1 MMLEKILDFFVG
13 PAPNDDHN
21 LVKRW
26 LLTSFI
32 IGFVILIF
40 CALLSIFFRFPADIY
55 IVIGV
60 FLAIL
65 ATLSLLLYRNQV
77 RLVSLLFCLGASFGL
92 FFAAYRFGGVRSP
105 MVNAFVIPII
115 IAAIFLR
122 GRSAVIITVISGIA
136 GLLLLLAELNYSYLP
151 DPIFLTAPASWL
163 LEVMVFIMTAT
174 LLGVASRQIRSSLLK
189 ANLEVEERRRAEDA
203 LLKQTEYLTAL
214 HETALSITNRLDP
227 LALLDSILVK
237 TEEIIETNHGAIDLT
252 LPDGNGIQQ
261 KIGHGFFAAFHDQI
275 VPVGQGVTGTALV
288 TGKTIVVDHY
298 QSFAFANPVF
308 VQAGLRAIACIPMIL
323 REQVIGIVSLAH
335 TEENRRF
342 TSDQIELLER
352 FAELIGVALDNVRL
366 YQDAQKE
373 LAERRLTEDALL
385 ESKERLRLAL
395 DAAHMGIWDWDIRS
409 GRIHWSEQ
417 VYNIFNG
424 SAKAFTG
431 SYENFISLIHPSDRK
446 KVIQLINESLNQP
459 ERTFQVEFRV
469 NWQNQTIHW
478 LEERGRVYPDSNGKP
493 GYMSG
498 TVTDITERKT
508 AEEKLTGANK
518 NLERYTTVLEQRSGQ
533 LKVAAEVSRAAS
545 EILDPTQ
552 LGQQVVD
559 LVCERFHIYYAGL
572 FLVDDKS
579 EWAVL
584 TGASGEAGKKML
596 ENGHKLR
603 IGNTSMVG
611 WSIYNRQ
618 PRIALDVGEDSVQ
631 VINPLLTETRSELAL
646 PLITRGQTI
655 GALNIQTNKR
665 AAFGKE
671 EVSIFQTMAGQL
683 ANAILNARLYAQL
696 QRELEERKRIEE
708 EIRKLNAELE
718 KRVQRRTRDLRDSEE
733 KFRALAENNP
743 LEITR
748 YDHEGRYLYINR
760 ATYDFDRVLKP
771 EDLIGKT
778 IRQVM
783 GDNPF
788 VDFAEH
794 SIHQVFETGQPL
806 RTEYELGAEYA
817 AWWLA
822 PEYGPD
828 GKVLSVIASAMNITE
843 RKRMEEELKLRSAEL
858 QATNKELEAF
868 SYSIS
873 HDLRAPLRAI
883 DGFTRIIAEDF
894 KGAFPPEANPYFQ
907 HIADAS
913 AQMGQLIDDMLRLS
927 RITRVELRRFPVDL
941 SELAALIVSDLR
953 SREPSRKIK
962 ISIETGLA
970 TTGDERLLRVAL
982 ENLLN
987 NAWKFTGKTE
997 NAHIKVGQTLQG
1009 DAHVFYIKD
1018 NGVGFDMTYSEKLFG
1033 AFQRL
1038 HTVDE
1043 FPGTG
1048 IGLAI
1053 VQRVINKHGGQ
1064 IWVESEPDKGA
1075 TFYFT
1080 L

>member
-1 MMLEKILDFFVG
+1 MLDNILDFFVG
-13 PAPNDDHN
+13 SIPNDEHN

-26 LLTSFI
+26 LWTSFI
-32 IGFVILIF
+32 TEFCILIVF
-40 CALLSIFFRFPADIY
+40 TLIVFFLNLPADIY
-55 IVIGV
+55 IFIGI

-65 ATLSLLLYRNQV
+65 LAVSLLLYRNHL
-77 RLVSLLFCLGASFGL
+77 RLTCLLFCVGTITEL
-92 FFAAYRFGGVRSP
+92 FFADYRFGGIRSP
-105 MVNAFVIPII
+105 IFTAFVIPII

-122 GRSAVIITVISGIA
+122 GRSAIIITFISGVA
-136 GLLLLLAELNYSYLP
+136 GLLLLLIELNRSYLP
-151 DPIFLTAPASWL
+151 DPIFTTAPATWIL
-163 LEVMVFIMTAT
+163 DVMVFIMTAS
-174 LLGVASRQIRSSLLK
+174 LLGIATRQIRSSLHK
-189 ANLEVEERRRAEDA
+189 ANLEVEERRRAENA
-203 LLKQTEYLTAL
+203 LRRQTEYLTAL
-214 HETALSITNRLDP
+214 HETALSITNRIDP
-227 LALLDSILVK
+227 LALLDSILIK
-237 TEEIIETNHGAIDLT
+237 TEEILETRHGAIDLT
-252 LPDGNGIQQ
+252 LPEGDGIQQ

-275 VPVGQGVTGTALV
+275 VPAGQGVTGTALM
-288 TGKTIVVDHY
+288 TGKTIVVDDY
-298 QSFAFANPVF
+298 QTFAFANPMF
-308 VQAGLRAIACIPMIL
+308 IQAGLRVIACIPMIL
-323 REQVIGIVSLAH
+323 REQVIGVVSLAH
-335 TEENRRF
+335 IEAGRKF
-342 TSDQIELLER
+342 TPDQIELLER

-385 ESKERLRLAL
+385 DSKERLRLAL

-417 VYNIFNG
+417 VYNIFSG
-424 SAKAFTG
+424 SSKAFSG
-431 SYENFISLIHPSDRK
+431 SYENFISLIHPLDRK
-446 KVIQLINESLNQP
+446 KVIQLINESLNEP
-459 ERTFQVEFRV
+459 EKTFQVEFRV
-469 NWQNQTIHW
+469 SWQNQTVHW
-478 LEERGRVYPDSNGKP
+478 LEERGRVYSDASGNRS
-493 GYMSG
+493 YMSG

-518 NLERYTTVLEQRSGQ
+518 NLERYTAVLEQRSGQ

-552 LGQQVVD
+552 LGQLVVD
-559 LVCERFHIYYAGL
+559 LVCERCHIYYAGL
-572 FLVDDKS
+572 FLVDDKF
-579 EWAVL
+579 EWAIL
-584 TGASGEAGKKML
+584 TGASGEAGKQML
-596 ENGHKLR
+596 ANGHKLK

-611 WSIYNRQ
+611 WCIFNRQ

-631 VINPLLTETRSELAL
+631 VINPLLSETRSELAL

-655 GALNIQTNKR
+655 GALNIQTNKK

-671 EVSIFQTMAGQL
+671 EISIFQTMAGQL
-683 ANAILNARLYAQL
+683 ATAILNARLYAQL
-696 QRELEERKRIEE
+696 QLELEERKRIEE
-708 EIRKLNAELE
+708 KIRKLNAELE
-718 KRVQRRTRDLRDSEE
+718 ERVQRRTRDLRDSEE
-733 KFRALAENNP
+733 KFRALTENNP

-748 YDHEGRYLYINR
+748 YDYDGCYLYVNR
-760 ATYDFDRVLKP
+760 PTYDFDKVLKP

-783 GDNPF
+783 GDTAF
-788 VDFAEH
+788 VDFAER

-806 RTEYELGAEYA
+806 KTEYELGAEYA

-828 GKVLSVIASAMNITE
+828 GKVLSVIASTMNITE
-843 RKRMEEELKLRSAEL
+843 RKRMEEELQQRSTEL

-883 DGFTRIIAEDF
+883 DGFARIIAEDF
-894 KGAFPPEANPYFQ
+894 KETFPAEAAPYFQ
-907 HIADAS
+907 HISDAS
-913 AQMGQLIDDMLRLS
+913 TQMGQLIDDLLRLS
-927 RITRVELRRFPVDL
+927 RVTRVELRLFPVNL
-941 SELAALIVSDLR
+941 SELAASLISDLQ
-953 SREPSRKIK
+953 SREPTRQIK
-962 ISIETGLA
+962 VTIEDGLV

-982 ENLLN
+982 ENLLS
-987 NAWKFTGKTE
+987 NAWKFTGKVKD
-997 NAHIKVGQTLQG
+997 AHIQVGQTIK
-1009 DAHVFYIKD
+1009 DDKNVFYIKD
-1018 NGVGFDMTYSEKLFG
+1018 NGIGFDMAYAEKLFG

-1038 HTVDE
+1038 HSVDE

-1064 IWVESEPDKGA
+1064 IWVESEPNKGA